1 MARTEKGTKKSRL
14 IGDERLIQFEDSK
27 EGFLGDFDVA
37 NLLHTF
43 LTTFLFLEQFA
54 FTADVTAITFG
65 EDILAN
71 LLDSFASDYLRT
83 DGGLNC
89 RWQTLCL
96 LGK

>member
-1 MARTEKGTKKSRL
+1 MR
-14 IGDERLIQFEDSK
+14 ERLIQFEDSK
-27 EGFLGDFDVA
+27 EGFLRHFHISD
-37 NLLHTF
+37 LLHTLLSAF
-43 LTTFLFLEQFA
+43 LLLEQLTL
-54 FTADVTAITFG
+54 TAHVTAITFG